1 LLENSKV
8 VMKGSWTYGGTVKY
22 LQLIKSDV
30 LYGSGDYEDPPEIR
44 NDKEIECYY
53 IEFLS
58 STQKDKVDST
68 SGGFLILAEAIIEAE
83 ELTNQKVSWMK
94 I

>member
-58 STQKDKVDST
+58 T